1 MSIQFSRHGMAAL
14 PASFSAGESSLVRRL
29 VEAKDDPAKKRIRAW
44 LMDLD
49 DLRLSGLGLTP
60 VDIATLRG
68 WPEAQS
74 LHSKWRMA
82 PTAGK
87 WT

>member
-29 VEAKDDPAKKRIRAW
+29 VEAEDDPIKRHIRAR

-49 DLRLSGLGLTP
+49 DRQLSDFGFTP

-68 WPEAQS
+68 S
-74 LHSKWRMA
+74 
-82 PTAGK
+82 
-87 WT
+87 